1 MNDQSAR
8 DVGGVIRPDQAAF
21 VIDPDGRISLLLPS
35 LPEDAHLSTRHRL
48 LLAFAARLHDPDW
61 VEELL
66 SGAKARK
73 KLGFL

>member
-8 DVGGVIRPDQAAF
+8 NVGSVIRPDQAAF

-35 LPEDAHLSTRHRL
+35 LPEDAPLSARHRL
-48 LLAFAARLHDPDW
+48 LLAFAARLHDPEW

-66 SGAKARK
+66 LGAKARK